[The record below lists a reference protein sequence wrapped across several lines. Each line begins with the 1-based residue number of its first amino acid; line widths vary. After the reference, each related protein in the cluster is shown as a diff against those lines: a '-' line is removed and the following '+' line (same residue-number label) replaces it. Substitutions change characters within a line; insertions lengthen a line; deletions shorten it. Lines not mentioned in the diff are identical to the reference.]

1 MAISWRHRTGSALI
15 CLSLLGLGG
24 GASADSS
31 VVAPSSAV
39 VRHLTELYGTAAL
52 PSNLLVSQQK
62 DPLGHLLGLQQ
73 KNWPAAWISSTFYD
87 YRTTSKYRR
96 QAGLHLGYDIALP
109 YGSRVSTGWP
119 GRVVAVVPWTNTEYG
134 VTVASAD
141 GTEVTYGHITPTVSV
156 GQQLLT
162 GQTVGTIASDHVDV
176 KMRDG
181 KGRYIPFGESSKGVV
196 AYRPQGHISRNQI
209 LTAWL
214 VAKSTAQQA
223 DDDMY
228 LAKNATQKWQLEK
241 RAAQRRIASLDQTL
255 GQLTQPEFETLISR
269 RRLEELRQEKKQ
281 AEQTLKDIDQRDKST
296 PAELARRKDA
306 SLANLSMMES
316 WAHSE
321 GLRWI
326 DVETLIQKSM
336 KGRPES
342 SSQAAEGTGGSRA
355 TLTLAQLKEE
365 RNEGQ
370 KRLKLLEEL
379 YRSGGLSRQEIED
392 RRLQQQ
398 LLEEEYKL
406 RAKRS
411 SSI

>member
-1 MAISWRHRTGSALI
+1 MALSWKHITGPALI
-15 CLSLLGLGG
+15 LLSLFGLSGQSL
-24 GASADSS
+24 AESS
-31 VVAPSSAV
+31 VVTPTSDV
-39 VRHLTELYGTAAL
+39 VRHLTELYGTATL

-109 YGSRVSTGWP
+109 FGARVSTGWP
-119 GRVVAVVPWTNTEYG
+119 GRVVAIVPWTDTEYG

-156 GQQLLT
+156 GQHLLT

-181 KGRYIPFGESSKGVV
+181 KGRYIPFGEGSQGVI
-196 AYRPQGHISRNQI
+196 AYRPQGQVSRNQI

-223 DDDMY
+223 DDDLY

-241 RAAQRRIASLDQTL
+241 RAARRRIASLEQTL

-269 RRLEELRQEKKQ
+269 RRLEQLRQEKRQ
-281 AEQTLKDIDQRDKST
+281 AEQLLKDIDQRDNST
-296 PAELARRKDA
+296 PAELARRRDA

-321 GLRWI
+321 GLSWS
-326 DVETLIQKSM
+326 DVEALIKKSM
-336 KGRPES
+336 KGRPEPS
-342 SSQAAEGTGGSRA
+342 SEDNGSDKSQA
-355 TLTLAQLKEE
+355 TLTLAQLKEQ

-370 KRLKLLEEL
+370 RRLKLLEEL

-406 RAKRS
+406 RAKRTPR
-411 SSI
+411 I